1 VRRNDTVIKVNLLP
15 GSRAARKRGLS
26 FSLPSRKGGGGANR
40 GRRDGWVLG
49 AAAVVLLSLVGAGWL
64 YLGVSGRADDL
75 SVQIE
80 QAVRD
85 SVRYAD
91 LISDAT
97 ALQARRDTLAE
108 RVSLIQEIDGARY
121 VWPHIMDEV
130 ARAVPEYTWL
140 TAVTQ
145 VTPGPTPSFRLEGRS
160 GNTFALT
167 RFMTNLGDSPF
178 LQNVTLIAAN
188 QVGERDPSDPS
199 GRMEQVQQFTI
210 EAAYRNPPPELLQL
224 VPLFAPGFDPGDDR

>member
-1 VRRNDTVIKVNLLP
+1 MIKVNLLP
-15 GSRAARKRGLS
+15 GSRTARKRS
-26 FSLPSRKGGGGANR
+26 FSLSLPKRQPGGAAA
-40 GRRDGWVLG
+40 GGPRDYWVLG
-49 AAAVVLLSLVGAGWL
+49 AALVALAALGAVGWL
-64 YLGVSGRADDL
+64 YMGVSGRADDL
-75 SVQIE
+75 TVQIE

-85 SVRYAD
+85 SVRYTD
-91 LISDAT
+91 LINDAT

-121 VWPHIMDEV
+121 VWPHILDEV
-130 ARAVPEYTWL
+130 ARSVPEYTWL

-145 VTPGPTPSFRLEGRS
+145 VTPGPTPTFRMEGRA

-178 LQNVTLIAAN
+178 LQNVTLVAAN
-188 QVGERDPSDPS
+188 QVGERDPT
-199 GRMEQVQQFTI
+199 GRVEQVQSFTI

-224 VPLFAPGFDPGDDR
+224 IPLFGPGFDPGDGG

>member
-1 VRRNDTVIKVNLLP
+1 MIKVNLLP
-15 GSRAARKRGLS
+15 GSRTARKRGLS
-26 FSLPSRKGGGGANR
+26 FSLPKRQGGGGAPR
-40 GRRDGWVLG
+40 GRPDAWVLG
-49 AAAVVLLSLVGAGWL
+49 AAAVALLSLGAAGWL

-75 SVQIE
+75 TVQIE

-91 LISDAT
+91 LIRDAT

-121 VWPHIMDEV
+121 VWPHILDEV

-145 VTPGPTPSFRLEGRS
+145 VTPGPTPSFRMEGRA

-188 QVGERDPSDPS
+188 QVGERDPS
-199 GRMEQVQQFTI
+199 GRVEQVQQFTI